1 MAAAVR
7 SPWGVR
13 AALLIPVA
21 AVLGVLAWAMVH
33 HQRSLEIGEA
43 LARGETPL
51 VPAVTL
57 VDFDGRSVSLPDLRG
72 HPVIVNF
79 WASWC
84 VPCREEAPLLEGIWT
99 EYRAKGVIVL
109 GIDTQDL
116 TSPARR
122 FLTQFGITYR
132 NLRDPDGDVGR
143 LFGTTGVPETFFVG
157 ADGRIRG
164 RFPGELRGPSVWRE
178 AVEGLI
184 AGRVIVP

>member
-1 MAAAVR
+1 MTPPVR
-7 SPWGVR
+7 SIWGVR

-33 HQRSLEIGEA
+33 HERSLEIGEA
-43 LARGETPL
+43 LARGDTPP

-57 VDFDGRSVSLPDLRG
+57 LDFDGHQVSLAALRD
-72 HPVIVNF
+72 HPMVVNF

-84 VPCREEAPLLEGIWT
+84 VPCREEAPLLEGIWK
-99 EYRAKGVIVL
+99 EYRARGVIVL

-122 FLTQFGITYR
+122 FLGQFGITYR
-132 NLRDPDGDVGR
+132 NLRDPDGTGGH

-164 RFPGELRGPSVWRE
+164 KFPGEQGAPAVWRE
-178 AVEGLI
+178 AVEGLL
-184 AGRVIVP
+184 AGRAHVP